1 MKYLF
6 VLLTIAGL
14 FLAGCGQQESQ
25 AEAAVEPQIVKVDVE
40 GMTCDGCVNSIKSA
54 MAESEGVVECEVSL
68 EQNLATISY
77 DPSKTSPDAL
87 VKTIEDHGYGAK
99 VAKQ

>member
-54 MAESEGVVECEVSL
+54 TK
-68 EQNLATISY
+68 N
-77 DPSKTSPDAL
+77 K
-87 VKTIEDHGYGAK
+87 
-99 VAKQ
+99 